1 MPEAETETV
10 PNWLVRIISAQAA
23 IGNANASNARTT
35 TRLILIPS
43 QIFLSFISLFHLGTL
58 CSRYRSPLLLEHL
71 WFQNYRTLLLVIYQQ
86 LNNIYRDCP
95 KSRNAICCILAT
107 IRRPRSPR
115 GSIPQAARP
124 TTKRNNHGF
133 GIGRGNLSTRKKN
146 LGGPLPEPVQ
156 LFSNQSRGD
165 PCYHKPEIW
174 QVARSCHLI
183 PQSWDVLLGAWS
195 PYLWRVSSSGGGL
208 FKRPVILWIRGAFYL
223 W

>member
-1 MPEAETETV
+1 M
-10 PNWLVRIISAQAA
+10 
-23 IGNANASNARTT
+23 
-35 TRLILIPS
+35 
-43 QIFLSFISLFHLGTL
+43 
-58 CSRYRSPLLLEHL
+58 
-71 WFQNYRTLLLVIYQQ
+71 YQE
-86 LNNIYRDCP
+86 LNNIYGDCP

-107 IRRPRSPR
+107 IRFPRSPR
-115 GSIPQAARP
+115 GSIPQAAWP

-146 LGGPLPEPVQ
+146 LGGPLPEPVR

-174 QVARSCHLI
+174 QVARSCHPI
-183 PQSWDVLLGAWS
+183 PQSWDAPLGGV

-223 W
+223 CRFPRELQVSTSGRLRLRTCACKQRTTFLGRLRTLALLQFFPTTGCGRRRPE